1 MSDSRDALQGIFR
14 EVFDDPT
21 IELRDEMT
29 AADIEGWDSVSHI
42 DLLIAVERSLEIKFA
57 TAEMSRLNRL
67 FRATDREQ
75 ASKGLNHVDRNSL
88 GQPPRQGLAK
98 ARTDFAC
105 ASGNSQRGR
114 RPVRDDAVHWAAL

>member
-42 DLLIAVERSLEIKFA
+42 DLLIAVERSLGIKFA
-57 TAEMSRLNRL
+57 TAEMSRLKQPDQNIGSFVRL
-67 FRATDREQ
+67 IENKRRRA
-75 ASKGLNHVDRNSL
+75 
-88 GQPPRQGLAK
+88 
-98 ARTDFAC
+98 
-105 ASGNSQRGR
+105 
-114 RPVRDDAVHWAAL
+114 